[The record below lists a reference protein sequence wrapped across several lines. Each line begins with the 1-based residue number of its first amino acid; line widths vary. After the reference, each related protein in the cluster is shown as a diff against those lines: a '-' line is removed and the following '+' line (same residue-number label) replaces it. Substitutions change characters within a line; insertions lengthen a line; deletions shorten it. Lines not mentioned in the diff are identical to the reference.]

1 MIRYDLSTALS
12 FLEAHDLEAVR
23 PRAEAAHR
31 MLLERTGPGH
41 EMLGWRDLLLQPDDA
56 LLEDIDT
63 TAAEIREQADVFL
76 CLGIGGSYLGARA
89 VIEALAP
96 QFRSPVEAETE
107 RPRLPEVLFA
117 GHHLSGRYLKEL
129 LAYLEGRSVYVNVIS
144 KSGTTLET
152 MLAFRVLR
160 PWLEAR
166 FPDAARRIIVTTDP
180 ARGRLHDMAET
191 FGYRRYAIPPGV
203 GGRFSVL
210 TPVGLLPIAVAGIDI
225 RSLFYGA
232 VEMCKRLRET
242 ADNPALDYATLRYLF
257 HERGYAIE
265 LLAVF
270 EPRLSGIGAWWQQ
283 LFGESEGKAGKG
295 LYPDAIQYSTDLH
308 SLGQYV
314 QEGRRHLIET
324 FLMVEREPEPLTIPD
339 TGDDLDGLAYLAG
352 RTVQEVNRKAYE
364 GTRKAHADGGV
375 PVSTVWLERLAPG
388 SLGACLY
395 FFMHAVAISGYLL
408 GVNPF
413 DQPGVEAYKREMY
426 RLLGKS

>member
-1 MIRYDLSTALS
+1 MLRYDYAPALA
-12 FLEAHDLEAVR
+12 FLEPHDWEAIHPRLEA
-23 PRAEAAHR
+23 AQK
-31 MLLERTGPGH
+31 MLLEHTGPGH
-41 EMLGWRDLLLQPDDA
+41 EMLGWRELLRKPDDA
-56 LLEDIDT
+56 LLEMLDA

-89 VIEALAP
+89 VIEALTPSFRHLAP
-96 QFRSPVEAETE
+96 T
-107 RPRLPEVLFA
+107 PEILFA
-117 GHHLSGRYLKEL
+117 GHHLSGSYLKAL
-129 LAYLEGRSVYVNVIS
+129 LNYLEGKSVYLNVVS

-160 PWLEAR
+160 PWMEAR
-166 FPDAARRIIVTTDP
+166 FPDASRRILVTTDP
-180 ARGRLHDMAET
+180 AHGRLLEMART
-191 FGYRRYAIPPGV
+191 YGYPRFAIPPNV

-210 TPVGLLPIAVAGIDI
+210 TAVGLLPIAVAGVDI

-232 VEMCKRLRET
+232 VETCERLSNPL
-242 ADNPALDYATLRYLF
+242 DNPALNYAALRYLLY
-257 HERGYAIE
+257 ERGYALE

-283 LFGESEGKAGKG
+283 LFGESEGKQGKG
-295 LYPDAIQYSTDLH
+295 LYPDTVQYSTDLH

-324 FLMVEREPEPLTIPD
+324 FLMVEREPDPLLVPD
-339 TGDDLDGLAYLAG
+339 TGDDLDGLAYLSG
-352 RTVQEVNRKAYE
+352 RSFQEINRIAYE
-364 GTRKAHADGGV
+364 GTRKAHAEGGV
-375 PVSTVWLERLAPG
+375 PVSTIWLEHLSPNA
-388 SLGACLY
+388 LGACLY

-426 RLLGKS
+426 RLLGHA

>member
-1 MIRYDLSTALS
+1 MIRYDFSTALS
-12 FLEAHDLEAVR
+12 FLEAHDLDALR
-23 PRAEAAHR
+23 PQTEAAHR

-41 EMLGWRDLLLQPDDA
+41 EMLGWRDLLLEPDDA
-56 LLEDIDT
+56 LLEDLDA

-76 CLGIGGSYLGARA
+76 CLGIGGSYLGAWA
-89 VIEALAP
+89 VIEALSP
-96 QFRSPVEAETE
+96 QFRPPVDTETG
-107 RPRLPEVLFA
+107 RPLTPEVLFA

-129 LAYLEGRSVYVNVIS
+129 LTYLEGKSVYLNVIS

-180 ARGRLHDMAET
+180 ARGRLHDMARSL
-191 FGYRRYAIPPGV
+191 GYRRYAIPPGV

-232 VEMCKRLRET
+232 VEMCERLQDTR
-242 ADNPALDYATLRYLF
+242 DNPALDYAALRYLF
-257 HERGYAIE
+257 HERGYALE

-270 EPRLSGIGAWWQQ
+270 EPRLSGLGAWWQQ

-295 LYPDAIQYSTDLH
+295 LYPDAIQYTTDLH

-324 FLMVEREPEPLTIPD
+324 FLMVEREPELLTIPD

-352 RTVQEVNRKAYE
+352 CTFQEVNRNAYE
-364 GTRKAHADGGV
+364 GTRKAHANGGV

-388 SLGACLY
+388 PLGACLY
-395 FFMHAVAISGYLL
+395 FFMHAVAVSGYLL
-408 GVNPF
+408 GINPF

>member
-1 MIRYDLSTALS
+1 MLRYDFSPALS
-12 FLEAHDLEAVR
+12 FLEAHDLDALR
-23 PRAEAAHR
+23 PQTEAAHR
-31 MLLERTGPGH
+31 MLLERTGPGR
-41 EMLGWRDLLLQPDDA
+41 EMLGWRDLLLEPDDA
-56 LLEDIDT
+56 LLEDLDA

-89 VIEALAP
+89 VIEALSP
-96 QFRSPVEAETE
+96 WFRPPVDTEAG
-107 RPRLPEVLFA
+107 RPLTPEVLFA

-129 LAYLEGRSVYVNVIS
+129 LTYLEGKSVYLNVIS

-166 FPDAARRIIVTTDP
+166 FLDAARRIIITTDP
-180 ARGRLHDMAET
+180 ARGRLHDMARA
-191 FGYRRYAIPPGV
+191 FGYRRYAIPSGV

-232 VEMCKRLRET
+232 VEMCERLKNSR
-242 ADNPALDYATLRYLF
+242 DNPALDYAALRYLF
-257 HERGYAIE
+257 HERGYALE

-283 LFGESEGKAGKG
+283 LFGESEGKNHRG
-295 LYPDAIQYSTDLH
+295 LYPDAIQYTTDLH

-314 QEGRRHLIET
+314 QEGRRYLIET

-339 TGDDLDGLAYLAG
+339 TGDDLDGLAYLTG
-352 RTVQEVNRKAYE
+352 CTFQEVNRKAYE
-364 GTRKAHADGGV
+364 GTCKAHTDGSV

-388 SLGACLY
+388 PLGACLY
-395 FFMHAVAISGYLL
+395 FFMHAVAVSGYLL
-408 GVNPF
+408 SLNPF